1 MHELTEA
8 EMIALVRF
16 YSNTKN
22 ATTRFTDADI
32 LRELDYGMAK
42 YWNLLTKRMTWLY
55 VQTHEIT
62 VVANTTTYG
71 VIDHGRTISVEIQ
84 TGDTWKA
91 IHRADL
97 FAADQ
102 RNIAQYSLEYS
113 EFATAF
119 GQSIVLHTR
128 SLPVGKKIRIR
139 YIGPYP
145 RPSADAL
152 QDGFDFPSVWEE
164 IPALWAAIR
173 IMAVDQ
179 EDFSLLKTLL
189 DDAIERMNQEC
200 DNLDVYQGIKTQG
213 MKPDAFYGY
222 GQREHEVG

>member
-1 MHELTEA
+1 
-8 EMIALVRF
+8 MIALVRF
-16 YSNTKN
+16 YSNTRN
-22 ATTRFTDADI
+22 ATTRFTDDDI
-32 LRELDYGMAK
+32 KRALDYGMAK

-55 VQTHEIT
+55 VQTQEIT
-62 VVANTTTYG
+62 VLANTSTYS
-71 VIDHGRTISVEIQ
+71 VNSHGRTISVEIQ
-84 TGDTWKA
+84 TGDTWMA
-91 IHRADL
+91 VHRADL
-97 FAADQ
+97 FSADQ
-102 RNIAQYSLEYS
+102 RKLAAYSLEYS

-119 GQSIVLHTR
+119 GQSIALHTR

-145 RPSADAL
+145 RPSAG
-152 QDGFDFPSVWEE
+152 QMGDGFEFPSGWEE
-164 IPALWAAIR
+164 IPVLWAAIR

-189 DDAIERMNQEC
+189 DDAIERMSQEC

-222 GQREHEVG
+222 GQREHDTP